1 MWSWAKLRPSDNP
14 WQGRQW
20 PPWWLLLSARVW
32 GHSVACEGSWWIWSF
47 VVSSL
52 CSPFPVPAQKP
63 PLLRV
68 LLLPASGRTPTTSL
82 CQVELLIYIYLTIW
96 KIFFSPYKVQPA
108 TVNFWVCLVTFSKS
122 SEKWEV
128 GAGGGRCFPCEIPL
142 FWPPEFPEIFI
153 YLHVQKSQLFILFF
167 IGCACKWRCLQLK
180 WDFSH
185 IQKKKKINNKPT
197 LYPALTVGKSHQ
209 LLEKRQKTSFFQ
221 ISWNCTKQRTL
232 AGAERRNFLTH
243 KIHQYRIHATE

>member
-1 MWSWAKLRPSDNP
+1 MVKDFDRGPNWDPLIIHGKADS
-14 WQGRQW
+14 QW

-68 LLLPASGRTPTTSL
+68 LPLPASGRTPTTSL
-82 CQVELLIYIYLTIW
+82 CQVELLIYIYLTIG

-153 YLHVQKSQLFILFF
+153 YLHVRKSQLFILFI
-167 IGCACKWRCLQLK
+167 IGCACKWRRLQLK
-180 WDFSH
+180 WDFFPHSRRLPLTLVTAWKHFLPTWDCVRHIRLGLRRRLCGLSH
-185 IQKKKKINNKPT
+185 T
-197 LYPALTVGKSHQ
+197 
-209 LLEKRQKTSFFQ
+209 
-221 ISWNCTKQRTL
+221 
-232 AGAERRNFLTH
+232 
-243 KIHQYRIHATE
+243 